1 MSAATWAMWPR
12 SKSGTVV
19 SASTTRTPGRSITSM
34 PCTRCNP
41 WAASAGCGSR
51 WRYGFTSWLPG
62 TTATGT
68 GWLASSSPMVRHSD
82 SRPLWVRSPF
92 TTSSRAPHASASR
105 IALSTQRTACGTRA
119 AGSFIV
125 PKNPNDVAPMCRS
138 LIVATRHSSGPSSCG
153 GVSTRT
159 VVPSAPISTCW
170 TDPARSPSMS
180 WTPGSMPRVR
190 SARQVIC
197 AVSGSTEN
205 SHGSPGRGI
214 TAVRAPQVSPER
226 SSERVA
232 LSFAERDMHA
242 ETLEML
248 LHRLRGLRDR
258 MFGEEREHVLG
269 DRRLG
274 ESADA
279 FGQAHDRVG
288 GEPLAQRRP
297 APAYEVPRH
306 RSEVAVHERAG
317 EHERRVLGADLG
329 QREVEELLERRAV
342 AEPRQRVEVAKLLL
356 RVVRGAEPVEERVEL
371 LGPAAVGDHVDR
383 GGDECG
389 IGGGRIREVLRVQL
403 PGPFR
408 DVVVRAHH
416 AEQLEQRR
424 AQLPLPVGL
433 TTRGLP
439 AHAVQCRRG
448 EGPHDLL
455 EPRSAVCVDDPVDGA
470 ERAGEPLPHR
480 QVGVERE
487 AAGELEELRHTG
499 RALHGRGERVVD
511 EVVALERA
519 QLRQVRGE
527 LVAQRAPVAG
537 AVEARPSR
545 VEMHPFGIAG
555 ERDLLLALGEQHS
568 LVMAPA

>member
-288 GEPLAQRRP
+288 EEP
-297 APAYEVPRH
+297 
-306 RSEVAVHERAG
+306 
-317 EHERRVLGADLG
+317 
-329 QREVEELLERRAV
+329 LERRAV

-455 EPRSAVCVDDPVDGA
+455 EPRSARCVDDPVDGA
-470 ERAGEPLPHR
+470 ERAGEPLPNR
-480 QVGVERE
+480 QGGVERE

-511 EVVALERA
+511 EVVAL
-519 QLRQVRGE
+519 
-527 LVAQRAPVAG
+527 
-537 AVEARPSR
+537 
-545 VEMHPFGIAG
+545 
-555 ERDLLLALGEQHS
+555 
-568 LVMAPA
+568 